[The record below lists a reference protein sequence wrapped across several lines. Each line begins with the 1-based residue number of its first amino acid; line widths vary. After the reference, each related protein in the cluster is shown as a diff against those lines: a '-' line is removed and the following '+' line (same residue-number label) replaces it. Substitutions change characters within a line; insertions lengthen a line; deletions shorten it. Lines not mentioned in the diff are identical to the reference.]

1 MPNGNEINFNYDAN
15 GNITSITPANEKT
28 HAFNFTEVDKTS
40 DYTPPDVAE
49 ITQAST
55 QYSYNLDKQL
65 ELITLPN
72 GQEVDYVYH
81 ATKGYKIQT
90 IIPRGNYDYAYN
102 ATTGQ
107 IEQVTAP
114 DGGKIAFTY
123 DGSLVLSAQLT
134 GAVSGKVNQVYNND
148 FKVTQRC
155 VNIGDCIDFSY
166 DNDLLLTQAGSLTII
181 RAAQKGGLIT
191 GTSVG
196 NISTSNTYN
205 DFGEPLSISTNNSD
219 VYSVDYTRD
228 NLGKITQKVET
239 IQGVTTTFGYTYD
252 LLGQLS
258 SVTTNGVITSS
269 YSFDDNGNRTHVN
282 GIAIANVDAQDRLK
296 QHLTD
301 SGNNQYI
308 YSDNGDLVSK
318 TNTTTNKVSL
328 YHYDVL
334 GNLIS
339 AAIPD
344 DNSIATTQIEYII
357 DAQNRRVGKKVN
369 DTLTQ
374 GFLYKDQLNPIAEL
388 DGNGTIVSRFVYGS
402 KAFVPDYMVKD
413 GKTYRI
419 LSDHLGSPRLV
430 INTSDST
437 VVQRLD
443 YDIWGNITLD
453 TNPGFQP
460 FGFAGGL
467 YDQHTKLTRFGARDY
482 DAEIGR
488 WTTKDPIGLNG
499 GLNVYSYVGGDPVN
513 GIDPE
518 GKEVVN
524 GMVCA
529 ATVKAIDL
537 TATAID
543 FNNSVSEAKMNLKHL
558 RDLAASRANEC
569 IANGD
574 NEKARD
580 YLDIKASLDK
590 QLASKIIETASVSPV
605 VSGGVAVAAGMVCAA
620 LTVAPG
626 I

>member
-1 MPNGNEINFNYDAN
+1 
-15 GNITSITPANEKT
+15 
-28 HAFNFTEVDKTS
+28 
-40 DYTPPDVAE
+40 
-49 ITQAST
+49 
-55 QYSYNLDKQL
+55 
-65 ELITLPN
+65 
-72 GQEVDYVYH
+72 
-81 ATKGYKIQT
+81 
-90 IIPRGNYDYAYN
+90 
-102 ATTGQ
+102 
-107 IEQVTAP
+107 
-114 DGGKIAFTY
+114 
-123 DGSLVLSAQLT
+123 
-134 GAVSGKVNQVYNND
+134 
-148 FKVTQRC
+148 
-155 VNIGDCIDFSY
+155 
-166 DNDLLLTQAGSLTII
+166 
-181 RAAQKGGLIT
+181 
-191 GTSVG
+191 
-196 NISTSNTYN
+196 
-205 DFGEPLSISTNNSD
+205 
-219 VYSVDYTRD
+219 
-228 NLGKITQKVET
+228 
-239 IQGVTTTFGYTYD
+239 

-258 SVTTNGVITSS
+258 TIKANDVLTSS
-269 YSFDDNGNRTHVN
+269 YNFDDNGNRTHIN
-282 GIAIANVDAQDRLK
+282 GVAIATFDAQDRLK
-296 QHLTD
+296 QHLTNN
-301 SGNNQYI
+301 GNNQYI

-318 TNTTTNKVSL
+318 TNTVTNKVSL

-339 AAIPD
+339 VAIPD
-344 DNSIATTQIEYII
+344 DNSPATTQIEYII

-388 DGNGTIVSRFVYGS
+388 DDTGAIVSRFVYGS

-419 LSDHLGSPRLV
+419 ISDHLGSPRLV
-430 INTSDST
+430 INASDST
-437 VVQRLD
+437 IAQRLD
-443 YDIWGNITLD
+443 YDVWGNITLD
-453 TNPGFQP
+453 TNPSFQP

-499 GLNVYSYVGGDPVN
+499 GLNVYGYVGGDPVN

-558 RDLAASRANEC
+558 RDLAASRASEC

-580 YLDIKASLDK
+580 YLDIKANLDK